1 MDSFFRKKAIARMS
15 QNSLLD
21 LYAHPTVVARF
32 SEMAAIHPHR
42 EAIRDRF
49 GSVDYRQLLDSAE
62 QLSDYLLEHYPQP
75 GVCLGVYG
83 EYSRES
89 ITCLLAILL
98 SGHHYLY
105 IDLKQPAAWN
115 AELCRQVDCRLILDC
130 STTPTPANGLPCV
143 PVRHLPAAP
152 APVARPCFA
161 ADQIAYI
168 NFSSGTTGRPKAIAC
183 THAGITRLCLGQ
195 SFLAFAPQMRFLVNS
210 PLSFDAATLE
220 IWGALLNGGCC
231 VLNDLGPLDPGV
243 LRQLIGERGADSAW
257 LTASLFNT
265 LVDLDPDCLG
275 GLRQLLTG
283 GDILSVPHVRRA
295 LLRHPR
301 LHLVN
306 GYGPTENTTF
316 TCCHVVTDDDLE
328 EDDIPIGKAIAGT
341 AVLLLDEHGQEI
353 AEPDRAGE
361 IVAFG
366 AGLAQGYRNDA
377 ARTRASFVELPYRGR
392 LLRAYRTGDRA
403 RYDEQGRLRFI
414 GRGDGQVKLNGYRL
428 DLPALEQRFR
438 RQPGI
443 LDCALLVRERN
454 GIKQLLCAWTGKAD
468 ASPQALLR
476 QLPTWQRPH
485 ACVRVEA
492 LPLTAHGKLD
502 RAALL
507 RRLEEP
513 LERCASALDPDQR
526 GCAQLWSELLGCEV
540 GAADQ
545 DFFLC
550 GGNSLLALQLVALC
564 QSAGAGANLG
574 LADLQANSRLDQFS
588 RLLRSHG
595 LAPERL
601 LERAATPEQPLVLS
615 RSAA

>member
-1 MDSFFRKKAIARMS
+1 M
-15 QNSLLD
+15 
-21 LYAHPTVVARF
+21 
-32 SEMAAIHPHR
+32 
-42 EAIRDRF
+42 
-49 GSVDYRQLLDSAE
+49 
-62 QLSDYLLEHYPQP
+62 
-75 GVCLGVYG
+75 
-83 EYSRES
+83 
-89 ITCLLAILL
+89 
-98 SGHHYLY
+98 
-105 IDLKQPAAWN
+105 
-115 AELCRQVDCRLILDC
+115 CRQVNCRLILDC

-152 APVARPCFA
+152 ASVARPCFA

-454 GIKQLLCAWTGKAD
+454 GVKQLLCAWTGKAD
-468 ASPQALLR
+468 ASPQPLLR

>member
-1 MDSFFRKKAIARMS
+1 MPAGRLPPDPR
-15 QNSLLD
+15 LLD
-21 LYAHPTVVARF
+21 HADAGQR
-32 SEMAAIHPHR
+32 S
-42 EAIRDRF
+42 
-49 GSVDYRQLLDSAE
+49 S
-62 QLSDYLLEHYPQP
+62 
-75 GVCLGVYG
+75 
-83 EYSRES
+83 
-89 ITCLLAILL
+89 
-98 SGHHYLY
+98 
-105 IDLKQPAAWN
+105 
-115 AELCRQVDCRLILDC
+115 
-130 STTPTPANGLPCV
+130 CV

-152 APVARPCFA
+152 ASVARPCFA

-231 VLNDLGPLDPGV
+231 VLNDLGPRPG
-243 LRQLIGERGADSAW
+243 RAAP
-257 LTASLFNT
+257 
-265 LVDLDPDCLG
+265 VD
-275 GLRQLLTG
+275 
-283 GDILSVPHVRRA
+283 RRA
-295 LLRHPR
+295 RSRQRLAHRLAVQHPGGPRPGLSRRPSPVAHRRRHPLGAAR
-301 LHLVN
+301 APGAAAASATAPGEWLRTDGEHHLHLLPCRHRRRPR
-306 GYGPTENTTF
+306 GRR
-316 TCCHVVTDDDLE
+316 H
-328 EDDIPIGKAIAGT
+328 PIGKAIAGT

-454 GIKQLLCAWTGKAD
+454 GVKQLLCAWTGKAD

-492 LPLTAHGKLD
+492 LPLTAHGSWTAPPCCAAWKNRWSAAPARSIPTNAAARSCGANCWVARSAPPTRISSSAAATRCSPCNWSPSVNRRVREQTWD
-502 RAALL
+502 SPTCRQTRASTSSAVSCAATAWRRSVCWNGRRRRSSRWCCRGARHERRSLRGGALPL
-507 RRLEEP
+507 VPRAPGGGRRLAPPVP
-513 LERCASALDPDQR
+513 LRARPP
-526 GCAQLWSELLGCEV
+526 
-540 GAADQ
+540 AAPTD
-545 DFFLC
+545 
-550 GGNSLLALQLVALC
+550 
-564 QSAGAGANLG
+564 AG
-574 LADLQANSRLDQFS
+574 
-588 RLLRSHG
+588 
-595 LAPERL
+595 
-601 LERAATPEQPLVLS
+601 
-615 RSAA
+615 

>member
-1 MDSFFRKKAIARMS
+1 MS

-32 SEMAAIHPHR
+32 SEMAALHPHR

-152 APVARPCFA
+152 ASVARPCFA

-243 LRQLIGERGADSAW
+243 LRQLIGER
-257 LTASLFNT
+257 
-265 LVDLDPDCLG
+265 
-275 GLRQLLTG
+275 
-283 GDILSVPHVRRA
+283 
-295 LLRHPR
+295 
-301 LHLVN
+301 
-306 GYGPTENTTF
+306 
-316 TCCHVVTDDDLE
+316 
-328 EDDIPIGKAIAGT
+328 
-341 AVLLLDEHGQEI
+341 GQEI

-454 GIKQLLCAWTGKAD
+454 GVKQLLCAWTGKAD

>member
-1 MDSFFRKKAIARMS
+1 
-15 QNSLLD
+15 
-21 LYAHPTVVARF
+21 
-32 SEMAAIHPHR
+32 
-42 EAIRDRF
+42 
-49 GSVDYRQLLDSAE
+49 
-62 QLSDYLLEHYPQP
+62 
-75 GVCLGVYG
+75 
-83 EYSRES
+83 
-89 ITCLLAILL
+89 
-98 SGHHYLY
+98 
-105 IDLKQPAAWN
+105 
-115 AELCRQVDCRLILDC
+115 
-130 STTPTPANGLPCV
+130 
-143 PVRHLPAAP
+143 
-152 APVARPCFA
+152 
-161 ADQIAYI
+161 
-168 NFSSGTTGRPKAIAC
+168 
-183 THAGITRLCLGQ
+183 
-195 SFLAFAPQMRFLVNS
+195 
-210 PLSFDAATLE
+210 
-220 IWGALLNGGCC
+220 
-231 VLNDLGPLDPGV
+231 
-243 LRQLIGERGADSAW
+243 
-257 LTASLFNT
+257 
-265 LVDLDPDCLG
+265 DPDCLG

-454 GIKQLLCAWTGKAD
+454 GVKQLLCAWTGKAD

>member
-1 MDSFFRKKAIARMS
+1 MS

-32 SEMAAIHPHR
+32 SEMAALHPHR

-49 GSVDYRQLLDSAE
+49 GSVDYRQLLHSAE

-89 ITCLLAILL
+89 IVCLLAILL

-152 APVARPCFA
+152 ASVARPCFA

-183 THAGITRLCLGQ
+183 IHAGITRLCLGQ

-243 LRQLIGERGADSAW
+243 LRRLIDERGADSAW

-316 TCCHVVTDDDLE
+316 TCCHVVTNDDLE

-377 ARTRASFVELPYRGR
+377 TRTRASFVELPYRGR

-454 GIKQLLCAWTGKAD
+454 GVKQLLCAWTGKAD

-476 QLPTWQRPH
+476 QL
-485 ACVRVEA
+485 
-492 LPLTAHGKLD
+492 
-502 RAALL
+502 
-507 RRLEEP
+507 
-513 LERCASALDPDQR
+513 
-526 GCAQLWSELLGCEV
+526 
-540 GAADQ
+540 
-545 DFFLC
+545 
-550 GGNSLLALQLVALC
+550 
-564 QSAGAGANLG
+564 
-574 LADLQANSRLDQFS
+574 
-588 RLLRSHG
+588 
-595 LAPERL
+595 
-601 LERAATPEQPLVLS
+601 
-615 RSAA
+615 

>member
-1 MDSFFRKKAIARMS
+1 M
-15 QNSLLD
+15 
-21 LYAHPTVVARF
+21 
-32 SEMAAIHPHR
+32 
-42 EAIRDRF
+42 
-49 GSVDYRQLLDSAE
+49 
-62 QLSDYLLEHYPQP
+62 
-75 GVCLGVYG
+75 
-83 EYSRES
+83 
-89 ITCLLAILL
+89 
-98 SGHHYLY
+98 
-105 IDLKQPAAWN
+105 
-115 AELCRQVDCRLILDC
+115 
-130 STTPTPANGLPCV
+130 
-143 PVRHLPAAP
+143 
-152 APVARPCFA
+152 
-161 ADQIAYI
+161 
-168 NFSSGTTGRPKAIAC
+168 
-183 THAGITRLCLGQ
+183 
-195 SFLAFAPQMRFLVNS
+195 
-210 PLSFDAATLE
+210 
-220 IWGALLNGGCC
+220 
-231 VLNDLGPLDPGV
+231 
-243 LRQLIGERGADSAW
+243 
-257 LTASLFNT
+257 
-265 LVDLDPDCLG
+265 
-275 GLRQLLTG
+275 
-283 GDILSVPHVRRA
+283 
-295 LLRHPR
+295 
-301 LHLVN
+301 
-306 GYGPTENTTF
+306 
-316 TCCHVVTDDDLE
+316 
-328 EDDIPIGKAIAGT
+328 
-341 AVLLLDEHGQEI
+341 
-353 AEPDRAGE
+353 
-361 IVAFG
+361 
-366 AGLAQGYRNDA
+366 
-377 ARTRASFVELPYRGR
+377 PYRGR

-454 GIKQLLCAWTGKAD
+454 GVKQLLCAWTGKAD
-468 ASPQALLR
+468 TSPQALLR
-476 QLPTWQRPH
+476 QLPTWQRPP
-485 ACVRVEA
+485 ACVRGEA

-507 RRLEEP
+507 HRLEEP